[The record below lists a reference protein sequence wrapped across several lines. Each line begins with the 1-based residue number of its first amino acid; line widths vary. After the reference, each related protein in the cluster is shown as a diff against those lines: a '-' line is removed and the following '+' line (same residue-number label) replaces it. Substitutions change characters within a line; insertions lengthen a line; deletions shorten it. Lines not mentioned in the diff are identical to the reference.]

1 MNQRRT
7 ELKAALELLQP
18 KVEEADLVAFLDDA
32 HHDTSQRQAMI
43 GELALLS
50 GRMHSSFENEAVAKS
65 LVLLDNSLGGAAQ
78 PTLKPPSRL
87 MRERS
92 HRSLVAS
99 RALTKALSTIQLK
112 SASDLYRC
120 EPVEIRAAVQ
130 QIIAY
135 ILDYGGYHLQSLSA
149 ADASVVRA
157 EVVER
162 VNHHHTIAFAR
173 FKTRTVMTGPF

>member
-1 MNQRRT
+1 
-7 ELKAALELLQP
+7 LLQP

-32 HHDTSQRQAMI
+32 HHDTSQRQATI
-43 GELALLS
+43 DELALPS
-50 GRMHSSFENEAVAKS
+50 GRMHSIFENEAVAKS
-65 LVLLDNSLGGAAQ
+65 LVLLDSSLGGAAQ

-87 MRERS
+87 MRQLG
-92 HRSLVAS
+92 HQSLVAS
-99 RALTKALSTIQLK
+99 RALTEALSTTDLK
-112 SASDLYRC
+112 SASDRYD
-120 EPVEIRAAVQ
+120 EPVEIRASLQ

-135 ILDYGGYHLQSLSA
+135 ILDYGGCHLQSLSA